1 MNERHDVVFVIDLV
15 GFEVQ
20 MRYFG
25 QLLELCAVGDVLDQ
39 VVRQVES
46 HELDTVLE
54 ALHDANLVVREVQD
68 CQLREVEKA
77 LDAWDL
83 ILMKVQAL
91 HALHVVHA

>member
-1 MNERHDVVFVIDLV
+1 MDKRHNVVFVVDLV

-25 QLLELCAVGDVLDQ
+25 QLLELCTVGDVLDQ

-46 HELDTVLE
+46 HELDAVLE
-54 ALHDANLVVREVQD
+54 ALHHANLVVREVQD
-68 CQLREVEKA
+68 SQLGEVEKA

-83 ILMKVQAL
+83 ILMKVEAL
-91 HALHVVHA
+91 HALHVVQA